1 MIRSTIFLVATVL
14 LASACGST
22 KSPVLPPAEL
32 VKLEEPVFVT
42 RTWTLQAGDGAGHR
56 WLKLTPAF
64 SEDTG
69 YTVDY
74 AGNLL
79 VFDLKTRDVL
89 WRLELNERVAGG
101 LTLADGRLLLG
112 TSQGAVIA
120 LDPANGKELWRATVS
135 SEVLS
140 RPRSARGVVVAR
152 TVDGKLYGLDAVSGK
167 RLWIYQRSVPVL
179 TLRGT
184 AAPVI
189 EGDVVISGF
198 DSGNVIALGL
208 TDGTVLWETPIA
220 VARGRTELERII
232 DIDGEPA
239 VSDGV
244 IYAVTYQGR
253 VAAVQFNTGRILWV
267 RDLSAYSALALDRRN
282 VYVSDAQGQVW
293 AVDRSSGA
301 TVWKQDQL
309 ARREL
314 TGPALHDKYLVVG
327 DFDGYLHWL
336 DLDDGRLAAR
346 SRLNP
351 NDDSDGDDEEDPRD
365 FDEAVFG
372 KARSIIAR
380 PFTRG
385 ITLFAI
391 DRRGNLS
398 AFILES

>member
-1 MIRSTIFLVATVL
+1 MIRRFSLLVAAVL
-14 LASACGST
+14 IASACGST

-32 VKLEEPVFVT
+32 VKLEDPVYV
-42 RTWTLQAGDGAGHR
+42 RLAWQLQAGEGAGHR
-56 WLKLTPAF
+56 WLKLIPAF
-64 SEDTG
+64 SEDKG
-69 YTVDY
+69 YMVDY

-79 VFDLKTRDVL
+79 VFDLASRDIL
-89 WRLELNERVAGG
+89 WRLDLGERVAGG
-101 LTLADGRLLLG
+101 MTLADGRLLLG

-120 LDPANGKELWRATVS
+120 LDPSDGKELWRATVS

-140 RPRSARGVVVAR
+140 SPRSARGVVVAR
-152 TVDGKLYGLDAVSGK
+152 TVDGKIYGLDAASGK
-167 RLWIYQRSVPVL
+167 RLWIYERSVPVL

-189 EGDVVISGF
+189 VDDVVISGF
-198 DSGNVIALGL
+198 DSGNVVALGL
-208 TDGTVLWETPIA
+208 GDGTVLWETPIA
-220 VARGRTELERII
+220 VSRGRTELERII

-253 VAAVQFNTGRILWV
+253 VAAIQLNSGRILWV
-267 RDLSAYSALALDRRN
+267 RDLSAYSALTLDNRN
-282 VYVSDAQGQVW
+282 VYVSDAQGEVW
-293 AVDRSSGA
+293 ALDRSSGA

-314 TGPALHDKYLVVG
+314 TGPTLHDKYLVVG

-336 DLDDGRLAAR
+336 ELDDGRLAAR
-346 SRLNP
+346 HRLNP
-351 NDDSDGDDEEDPRD
+351 NDDSDGDGDEDPRD

-385 ITLFAI
+385 TMLYAI

-398 AFILES
+398 AFKLDT